1 VANAPV
7 IIRRANDVNETSD
20 LGAGNFCKI
29 SLLKEKEREERREKR
44 KERRENREERRD
56 KREARSEKREKR
68 SF

>member
-20 LGAGNFCKI
+20 LGAGNF
-29 SLLKEKEREERREKR
+29 LGQLTQRERERRDKR
-44 KERRENREERRD
+44 KERRE
-56 KREARSEKREKR
+56 KREARREKREEG